1 MSTVEVRFAALPG
14 HVRTARM
21 IVTAVSRRAGV
32 PVGAIDEIK
41 LAVGEACARAV
52 RVNRKHA
59 PDTLVHLRLDDT
71 ADGFTVAVTDG
82 GDPADGQSDST
93 SLFELGDL
101 NAVDPAD
108 DDDQPGLG
116 LALIEGLVD
125 ELDVGAGADGL
136 GTVVTMRWRTAA
148 KPSDAAGPAGL

>member
-1 MSTVEVRFAALPG
+1 
-14 HVRTARM
+14 M

-32 PVGAIDEIK
+32 PAGTVDEIK

-52 RVNRKHA
+52 RVNRSQS
-59 PDTLVHLRLDDT
+59 PDTPVHLRLDDS

-82 GDPADGQSDST
+82 GDPDDARGESM

-101 NAVDPAD
+101 TDLDPAG

-125 ELDVGAGADGL
+125 EMDVRAVADGP
-136 GTVVTMRWRTAA
+136 GTVVTMRWRNAV
-148 KPSDAAGPAGL
+148 KPPDAAGPAAV